1 MPKSAINLWKQLLS
15 NRQLLAYSFKRE
27 RPVLDY
33 IADFM
38 CTELLLIIEEDGL
51 THDDEEQHLRDQLRD
66 KRLREVGFT
75 VVRYSSWE
83 VLNDLD

>member
-1 MPKSAINLWKQLLS
+1 MS
-15 NRQLLAYSFKRE
+15 YSFKRE

-38 CTELLLIIEEDGL
+38 CTELLLIVEVDGV
-51 THDDEEQHLRDQLRD
+51 THDDPDKYQRDLVRDQRHL
-66 KRLREVGFT
+66 EVGFT

-83 VLNDLD
+83 VVHQLDWVYEDLVKVIDRIVMGE